1 MHGILKGAFIPSII
15 LVDVLISHKSQMCLK
30 QSSSTFLTKK
40 NILFP
45 PVFSL
50 LGVGES
56 SLEVGK
62 GIIHLLCFR
71 YTLQNLAHRNTCQRM
86 RIEVPGSEASGF
98 SPFFNVSPQ
107 LEVGKVKRET
117 MW

>member
-1 MHGILKGAFIPSII
+1 MHGILKGAFISSII
-15 LVDVLISHKSQMCLK
+15 IVDVPCSHKSQLCLK

-62 GIIHLLCFR
+62 GTIHLLYFR
-71 YTLQNLAHRNTCQRM
+71 YPVQGLAHRNTCERM
-86 RIEVPGSEASGF
+86 RTEVPGSEASGF
-98 SPFFNVSPQ
+98 SPFFNVSPP
-107 LEVGKVKRET
+107 LEVGKVKKET